1 MLAMQPAILG
11 TAFVALLFFAYSHLV
26 GAIWVPAPTGDVRA
40 VLDRLQLGRSAT
52 FLELGAGSGNIAVLA
67 TEYFDTVQAVE
78 VNPLMFAVA
87 RLRTRGRVSLRRS
100 NLWSTDLSGA
110 DVVYFFLMDR
120 FMDRLGAKL
129 RQELKPGA
137 FVISYTFPLPGR
149 QPVFAGHNCFVYEF
163 Q

>member
-87 RLRTRGRVSLRRS
+87 RLRTQWSEQHRCNISSLRPAG
-100 NLWSTDLSGA
+100 LAQLSYGPKS
-110 DVVYFFLMDR
+110 DFLTAQ
-120 FMDRLGAKL
+120 L
-129 RQELKPGA
+129 
-137 FVISYTFPLPGR
+137 
-149 QPVFAGHNCFVYEF
+149 
-163 Q
+163 